1 MNVPKTLMYLAIGLV
16 LILSV
21 GYMKPLM
28 SYLENQFG
36 DLGMMIGMVF
46 LFGSIYLGGKILLKI
61 IK

>member
-1 MNVPKTLMYLAIGLV
+1 MNIPKTLMYLSIGLV

-21 GYMKPLM
+21 GYIKPLM

-36 DLGMMIGMVF
+36 DLGMMLGMVF
-46 LFGSIYLGGKILLKI
+46 LFGSVYVGGKILLKV